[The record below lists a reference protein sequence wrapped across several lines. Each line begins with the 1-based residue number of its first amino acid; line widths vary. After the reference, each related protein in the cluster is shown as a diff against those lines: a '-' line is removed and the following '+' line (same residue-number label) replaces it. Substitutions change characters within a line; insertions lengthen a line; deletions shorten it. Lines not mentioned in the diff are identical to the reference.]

1 MTLDPPPITASRVL
15 LERYLTILA
24 PLENDPEA
32 QAVAESIRAE
42 LGRRPWQGP
51 NPYGGTG

>member
-1 MTLDPPPITASRVL
+1 MTLDPPPLDSSRVI
-15 LERYLTILA
+15 LERYLVNLY

-32 QAVAESIRAE
+32 EAVAEAIRAE
-42 LGRRPWQGP
+42 LGSRPWQGP